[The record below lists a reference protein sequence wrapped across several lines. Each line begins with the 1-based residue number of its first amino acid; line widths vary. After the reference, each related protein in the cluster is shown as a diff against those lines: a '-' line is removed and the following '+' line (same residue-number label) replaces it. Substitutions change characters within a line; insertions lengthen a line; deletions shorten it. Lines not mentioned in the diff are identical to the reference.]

1 LDGVATT
8 CITSGSAG
16 VPDAVG
22 GAVAVFVAGGVA
34 AAAGAAGA
42 LLPDMRYV
50 LKPSLHT
57 SKEQSHGF
65 CGSQGVCCR
74 SQCHSVKHDTTADSA
89 ACCAMVIEWLHWST
103 GWHPSMAGFRAMAGC
118 AKDSQVLLGA
128 VAGMLLS
135 VHC

>member
-1 LDGVATT
+1 LDGVAATW
-8 CITSGSAG
+8 ITSGSAG
-16 VPDAVG
+16 VADAVG

-89 ACCAMVIEWLHWST
+89 ACCAMVIEWHQDCIGPLDGIQAWQASVP
-103 GWHPSMAGFRAMAGC
+103 W
-118 AKDSQVLLGA
+118 QA
-128 VAGMLLS
+128 VPRTHKCS
-135 VHC
+135 SEQ